1 MNELLLKI
9 LERYEL
15 DKPIIMSDKLDI
27 IWDKSKPKK
36 DAKKVHIEVDPEVE
50 YQRILRES
58 TMTAEEAFRENEI
71 AKRKRNEAIREKMHR
86 EDNVN

>member
-27 IWDKSKPKK
+27 IWDKSKSKK

>member
-1 MNELLLKI
+1 
-9 LERYEL
+9 
-15 DKPIIMSDKLDI
+15 MSVKARNHSNLFHSR
-27 IWDKSKPKK
+27 KKTFFVNTKK
-36 DAKKVHIEVDPEVE
+36 DAKKVYIEVDPEVE

-71 AKRKRNEAIREKMHR
+71 AKRKRAEAIREKMHR